1 MVWCAEGHQIIY
13 NAYDSQQKFL
23 QERCI
28 EFLSPITQYYKSV
41 DLQIENRK
49 TICIQIFVLH
59 IYLQLSL
66 NKNYREKKDIFDEKR
81 KQFNLHT
88 FHTTQISPPFSIL

>member
-41 DLQIENRK
+41 DLQIEK
-49 TICIQIFVLH
+49 PFVFRFLSYISISSYLLTRITGEKK
-59 IYLQLSL
+59 IYLM
-66 NKNYREKKDIFDEKR
+66 R
-81 KQFNLHT
+81 KENNSTYVHST
-88 FHTTQISPPFSIL
+88 PPRLVLPFQCCEV

>member
-28 EFLSPITQYYKSV
+28 EFLSPIAQYYKSV
-41 DLQIENRK
+41 DLQIEK
-49 TICIQIFVLH
+49 PFVFRFLSY
-59 IYLQLSL
+59 ISISSYLLT
-66 NKNYREKKDIFDEKR
+66 RITGEKKDIFDEKR
-81 KQFNLHT
+81 KQFNLRT
-88 FHTTQISPPFSIL
+88 FHTTQISPPFSVL

>member
-41 DLQIENRK
+41 DLQIEKPFVFRFLSYISISSYLLTRITGK
-49 TICIQIFVLH
+49 T
-59 IYLQLSL
+59 
-66 NKNYREKKDIFDEKR
+66 KDIFDEKR

-88 FHTTQISPPFSIL
+88 FHTTQISPPFSML

>member
-28 EFLSPITQYYKSV
+28 EFLSPITQYYKSI
-41 DLQIENRK
+41 DLQIEK
-49 TICIQIFVLH
+49 PFVFRFLSY
-59 IYLQLSL
+59 ISISSYLLT
-66 NKNYREKKDIFDEKR
+66 RITGEKKDIFDEKR
-81 KQFNLHT
+81 KQFNLRT
-88 FHTTQISPPFSIL
+88 FHTTQISPPFSVL

>member
-41 DLQIENRK
+41 DLQIEK
-49 TICIQIFVLH
+49 PFVFRFLSY
-59 IYLQLSL
+59 ISISSYLLT
-66 NKNYREKKDIFDEKR
+66 RITGETKDIFDEKR
-81 KQFNLHT
+81 KQFNLRT
-88 FHTTQISPPFSIL
+88 FHTTQISPPFSVL

>member
-66 NKNYREKKDIFDEKR
+66 NKNYRGKKDIFDEKR
-81 KQFNLHT
+81 KQFNLRT
-88 FHTTQISPPFSIL
+88 FHTTQISPPFSVL

>member
-28 EFLSPITQYYKSV
+28 EFLSPIAQYYKSV
-41 DLQIENRK
+41 DLQIEK
-49 TICIQIFVLH
+49 PFVFRFLSY
-59 IYLQLSL
+59 ISISSYLLT
-66 NKNYREKKDIFDEKR
+66 RITGEKKDIFDEKR
-81 KQFNLHT
+81 KQFNLRT
-88 FHTTQISPPFSIL
+88 FYTTQISPTFSVL